1 MTLLVKMLMTKCSIE
16 PDYGLALLG
25 KKIDSFI
32 HIPGKGVGH
41 VRLHVPKLGQ
51 SSLDSI
57 TLQRLTLMT
66 MSFCIIVSTTIMETT
81 STEPLEPESQEDMQS
96 DSLVVAV
103 AVLGVFSGVLL
114 VALVVVIITC
124 IILVKRSTSLR
135 DSSNKQEYV
144 IIT

>member
-1 MTLLVKMLMTKCSIE
+1 
-16 PDYGLALLG
+16 
-25 KKIDSFI
+25 
-32 HIPGKGVGH
+32 
-41 VRLHVPKLGQ
+41 
-51 SSLDSI
+51 
-57 TLQRLTLMT
+57 